1 LKNKQEYM
9 YCYSK
14 INNRLNQHCFEM
26 VGFTK
31 KNKTNGTD
39 IKSTKGHVKVQ
50 LIFKYI
56 VYIKQI

>member
-1 LKNKQEYM
+1 M

-26 VGFTK
+26 VCFTK